1 MPSGAA
7 TVCQRGTRHTAVH
20 GGRTRVALSRRE
32 RFHVASHRRSGPSAL
47 DRNTKVTVLT
57 AAAAG
62 AAVVMTGAPAGASP
76 GLPQEPSAGTRA
88 QVDRLFEE
96 AEQATERFNQAGE
109 RTDRL
114 RAEVGRVQDAVAR
127 GQDRINIMRG
137 VLGGYAGAQYR
148 AGSIDPGV
156 ELMLSEDPDDYL
168 AKAAALDRLTGL
180 QTRKLD
186 ELRTEQ
192 RRLGQERREA
202 SRKLAELDALRSDV
216 AKEKRAVT
224 AKLAAARRLLNAMPT
239 QERADFERASRSGGR
254 PDALPELPDAAASGP
269 SSGRAATAVM
279 AARSAVGRPYVW
291 GSTGPSGFDCSGLM
305 VWSYRQAGVALPRTS
320 QGQRH
325 AGRRVSLSEARP
337 GDLVT
342 YRSDASHVGMYVG
355 NGQVVHAPYPGAR
368 VRYDP
373 VGMMPVSSVTR
384 P

>member
-1 MPSGAA
+1 M
-7 TVCQRGTRHTAVH
+7 
-20 GGRTRVALSRRE
+20 
-32 RFHVASHRRSGPSAL
+32 ASHRRTGLSGL
-47 DRNTKVTVLT
+47 ERNTKVTVLT

-62 AAVVMTGAPAGASP
+62 AAVAMTGAPAGAAP
-76 GLPQEPSAGTRA
+76 GLPAEPQGGSRA
-88 QVDRLFEE
+88 QVDRLLEE
-96 AEQATERFNQAGE
+96 AEQATERYNEAGE
-109 RTDRL
+109 KAGKL
-114 RAEVGRVQDAVAR
+114 RAEVNRAQDAVAR
-127 GQDRINIMRG
+127 GQDRINTMRG
-137 VLGGYAGAQYR
+137 VLGTFAGAQYR
-148 AGSIDPGV
+148 SGGIDPAV
-156 ELMLSEDPDDYL
+156 ELMLSGDPEEYL
-168 AKAAALDRLTGL
+168 EKASALDRLTGV
-180 QTRKLD
+180 QARRLD
-186 ELRTEQ
+186 ELRSEQ
-192 RRLGQERREA
+192 SRLGRQREEA
-202 SRKLAELDALRSDV
+202 SRRLAELDAVRADV
-216 AKEKRAVT
+216 ARQKRAVT

-254 PDALPELPDAAASGP
+254 PEALPELPALGP

-305 VWSYRQAGVALPRTS
+305 VWSYRQAGVSLPRTS
-320 QGQRH
+320 QAQRY
-325 AGRRVSLSEARP
+325 AGRHVPLSEARP

>member
-1 MPSGAA
+1 M
-7 TVCQRGTRHTAVH
+7 
-20 GGRTRVALSRRE
+20 
-32 RFHVASHRRSGPSAL
+32 ASHRRSGPRVL

-62 AAVVMTGAPAGASP
+62 AAVAMTGAPASAAP
-76 GLPQEPSAGTRA
+76 DLPHEPPAGVRA

-109 RTDRL
+109 KADRL

-127 GQDRINIMRG
+127 GQDRINTMRG
-137 VLGGYAGAQYR
+137 VLGTYAGAQYR
-148 AGSIDPGV
+148 AGGIDPAV
-156 ELMLSEDPDDYL
+156 ELMLSDDPDDYL
-168 AKAAALDRLTGL
+168 AKAAALDRLTDR
-180 QTRKLD
+180 QARQLD
-186 ELRTEQ
+186 ELRSEQ
-192 RRLGQERREA
+192 HRLGQERQEA
-202 SRKLAELDALRSDV
+202 SRKLAALDALRAEV

-224 AKLAAARRLLNAMPT
+224 AKLAAARRLLNAMPS

-254 PDALPELPDAAASGP
+254 PDGLPDLSDPSAQGA

-320 QGQRH
+320 QAQRH
-325 AGRRVSLSEARP
+325 AGRHVPLSQARP